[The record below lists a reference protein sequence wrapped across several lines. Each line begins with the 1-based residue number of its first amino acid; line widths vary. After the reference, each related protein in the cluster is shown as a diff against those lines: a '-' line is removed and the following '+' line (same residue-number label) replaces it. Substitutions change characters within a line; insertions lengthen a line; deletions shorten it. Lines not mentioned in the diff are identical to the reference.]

1 MEPLLIV
8 LLPIIL
14 TVAVA
19 GAIRVAA
26 GADHGARL
34 ASVAVAI
41 GFLASWAFLLSPD
54 WLPTSAYERIGHI
67 VGGAALTGVALDFL
81 CPKRFWAAM
90 AAGVV
95 IIVSTWASL
104 NNGLASSEA
113 LSVSS
118 AAALLALAILAFFF
132 IARLDRAREQRAVSF
147 VTVCMV
153 ALALAVQAALV
164 GDSDLAVTAL
174 LLALA
179 VGTFALFQL
188 IVPLLLGDSIILG
201 AGAGLLAIAWAIA
214 ERDPSARIGLILVPL
229 ILFAEGTAKRIPLPA
244 ARISTFLYPLAL
256 AGVAALPLGLGALIT
271 FVMYG
276 P

>member
-1 MEPLLIV
+1 VEPLLV
-8 LLPIIL
+8 VFLPIFF
-14 TVAVA
+14 TVAA
-19 GAIRVAA
+19 TGAIRAAA
-26 GADHGARL
+26 GPDRGARL
-34 ASVAVAI
+34 SGAAVAI
-41 GFLASWAFLLSPD
+41 GFLAAWGFLLSPG
-54 WLPTSAYERIGHI
+54 WLPTSAFERIGHI
-67 VGGAALTGVALDFL
+67 VGGAALTGVVLDFL

-104 NNGLASSEA
+104 NNGLTSSET
-113 LSVSS
+113 LTVTS
-118 AAALLALAILAFFF
+118 AAALLALATLAFFF
-132 IARLDRAREQRAVSF
+132 VARLDRMREQRAVSF

-153 ALALAVQAALV
+153 ALALAAHAAIT
-164 GDSDLAVTAL
+164 GDGDLAVTAL

-179 VGTFALFQL
+179 VGAFAVFQL

-201 AGAGLLAIAWAIA
+201 AGAGLLAIAWALA

-229 ILFAEGTAKRIPLPA
+229 ILFAEGTARRIPLPA
-244 ARISTFLYPLAL
+244 ARVSTILYPLTL